1 MKKSQFRQ
9 LIRET
14 IADVIAKRSGL
25 ITEKFESK
33 TATMMFKKL
42 NRSDRKFFQGMANSY
57 DIDWRN
63 APESAWG
70 KGANPKLVNFFF
82 VNKQKKNPFAGYSDW
97 QTIVNPGLI
106 GVTRGKEKLH
116 IVADRYRATR
126 KDKVAGEKSVKGG
139 FRGRTDRDAMGAGIQ
154 NLNNYKR
161 FVEVA
166 DEVITLDL
174 NQLPSAKQLKLDRAE
189 AQKGATALIDAKN
202 VLEQNRRRYTKLLQA
217 KVLAKGPNALKEM
230 LDEATAIVQKTVS
243 FNTDMLK
250 KGMVN
255 RGWDN
260 FSSVSNTYNSMVS
273 AYETYVREAASYNK
287 SSQALGDMD
296 DWQKSYV
303 AKAAGEVKGYLTNLK
318 KTADKVMDK
327 KNFRKLEGR

>member
-1 MKKSQFRQ
+1 MKKSQFRK

-14 IADVIAKRSGL
+14 IAEVIAQKSGL

-33 TATMMFKKL
+33 TAAMMFKKL
-42 NRSDRKFFQGMANSY
+42 ERSDQNFFQGMANSY

-82 VNKQKKNPFAGYSDW
+82 VNKQKKNPFVGYNDYHT
-97 QTIVNPGLI
+97 TIYPGLI

-116 IVADRYRATR
+116 IVRSRYDVLPR
-126 KDKVAGEKSVKGG
+126 VAGEKTAKGG
-139 FRGRTDRDAMGAGIQ
+139 FRGRTDRDAMGSGIQ

-161 FVEVA
+161 FAEVA

-189 AQKGATALIDAKN
+189 AKKGATALIDAKN

-250 KGMVN
+250 KGLVN

-260 FSSVSNTYNSMVS
+260 FSSVSNIYNSMVS
-273 AYETYVREAASYNK
+273 AYENYVREAASYNK
-287 SSQALGDMD
+287 SSKALGDMD

>member
-1 MKKSQFRQ
+1 MKKSQFRK

-14 IADVIAKRSGL
+14 IAEVIAQKSGL

-33 TATMMFKKL
+33 TAAMMFKKL
-42 NRSDRKFFQGMANSY
+42 ERSDQNFFQGMANSY

-82 VNKQKKNPFAGYSDW
+82 VNKQKKNPFVGYNDY
-97 QTIVNPGLI
+97 QTTVYPGLI

-116 IVADRYRATR
+116 IVRSRYDVLPR
-126 KDKVAGEKSVKGG
+126 VAGEKTAKRG
-139 FRGRTDRDAMGAGIQ
+139 FRGRTDRDAMGSGIK

-161 FVEVA
+161 FAEVA

-189 AQKGATALIDAKN
+189 AKKGATALIDAKN

-217 KVLAKGPNALKEM
+217 KVLAQGPNALKEM

-250 KGMVN
+250 KGLVN

>member
-1 MKKSQFRQ
+1 MKKSQFRK

-14 IADVIAKRSGL
+14 IAEVIAQKSGL

-33 TATMMFKKL
+33 TAAMMFKKL
-42 NRSDRKFFQGMANSY
+42 ERSDQNFFQGMANSY

-82 VNKQKKNPFAGYSDW
+82 VNKQKKNPFVGYNDY
-97 QTIVNPGLI
+97 QTTVYPGLI

-116 IVADRYRATR
+116 IVRSRYDVLPR
-126 KDKVAGEKSVKGG
+126 VAGEKTAKRG
-139 FRGRTDRDAMGAGIQ
+139 FRGRTDRDAMGSGIK

-161 FVEVA
+161 FAEVA

-189 AQKGATALIDAKN
+189 AKKGATALIDAKN

-217 KVLAKGPNALKEM
+217 KVLAQGPNALKEM

-250 KGMVN
+250 KGLVN

-260 FSSVSNTYNSMVS
+260 FSSVSNIYNSMVS
-273 AYETYVREAASYNK
+273 AYENYVREAASYNK

>member
-1 MKKSQFRQ
+1 MKKSQFRK

-14 IADVIAKRSGL
+14 IAEVVAEKSGL

-33 TATMMFKKL
+33 TAAMMFKKL
-42 NRSDRKFFQGMANSY
+42 ERSDQNFFQGMANSY

-82 VNKQKKNPFAGYSDW
+82 VNKQKKNPFAGYNDYN
-97 QTIVNPGLI
+97 TTVYPGLI

-116 IVADRYRATR
+116 IVRDRYDAIP
-126 KDKVAGEKSVKGG
+126 KVAGEKTAKGG

-161 FVEVA
+161 FAEVA

-189 AQKGATALIDAKN
+189 AKKGATALIDAKN

-217 KVLAKGPNALKEM
+217 KVLAQGPNALKEM

-250 KGMVN
+250 KGLVN

-260 FSSVSNTYNSMVS
+260 FSSVSNVYNSMVN
-273 AYETYVREAASYNK
+273 AYENYVREAASYNK
-287 SSQALGDMD
+287 SSKALGDMD